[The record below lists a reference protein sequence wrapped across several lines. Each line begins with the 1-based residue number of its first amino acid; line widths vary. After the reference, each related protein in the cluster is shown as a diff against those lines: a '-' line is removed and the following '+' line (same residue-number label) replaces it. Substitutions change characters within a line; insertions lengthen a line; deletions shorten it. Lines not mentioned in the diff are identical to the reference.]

1 MCPELN
7 NVLQCI
13 SLNGYSVL
21 SLISDILAHGSN
33 REDRRIEWLLEGVER
48 DAVDSCARLLNHTTT
63 STSVSTWA
71 LGVALRSQARNGH
84 GPHFMT
90 GHPPSVPNVSQGFSF
105 ATASTPTDP
114 PEKLLSVRKA
124 RCTCSSSGVVT
135 QTRSDSCTVVKYK
148 RTVII
153 DPLPDDIFLEIFD
166 LCLRDPTVQPVQRMT
181 RVRMKKW
188 IILVHVC
195 QRWRR
200 IIFASPC
207 RLDLYVSCICGTPVR
222 QDLVYWPLSLP
233 LVIDYPGPVSFPNR
247 TSSDDDNILAALAH
261 ANRIHF
267 VDIYATPSLF
277 DKVTAVMQEPFPVLT
292 RLELKLDQEEFPD
305 PSPVLPWGLL
315 GGSAPRLEFL
325 SLSGVSFPSLPTF
338 PLSASNL
345 LTLILDDI
353 LQSIPPE
360 TMVAGLAVLT
370 RLSSVSLSIAFD
382 WEIHQPDQW
391 EKFSNLPMP
400 TVLPALAHFHYKG
413 DSAYL
418 EDLLALIDTPL
429 IDDIWIEY
437 FMEDIPVLQLS
448 QFIGRTKN
456 LKDTRFSGA
465 CLSFYDDKFNIEP
478 EGDLTQEA
486 PPASIALSLLG
497 PAIYVPDVVDVVGKF
512 IDTVFPNIGELFTY
526 GRCLEYD
533 LNDLEWLPF
542 LRLFPAVEKLHLSG
556 KMVPCIASVLEDIAE
571 EMLTDVMPA
580 LHLLWLDDEKRT
592 EDLDNG
598 PIRSIEQFLSFRQ
611 LSGRPVTVVNARDKF
626 NENTQGPS
634 ETPR

>member
-1 MCPELN
+1 M
-7 NVLQCI
+7 
-13 SLNGYSVL
+13 
-21 SLISDILAHGSN
+21 
-33 REDRRIEWLLEGVER
+33 
-48 DAVDSCARLLNHTTT
+48 
-63 STSVSTWA
+63 
-71 LGVALRSQARNGH
+71 
-84 GPHFMT
+84 
-90 GHPPSVPNVSQGFSF
+90 
-105 ATASTPTDP
+105 
-114 PEKLLSVRKA
+114 
-124 RCTCSSSGVVT
+124 
-135 QTRSDSCTVVKYK
+135 KYK

-338 PLSASNL
+338 LLSASNL

-360 TMVAGLAVLT
+360 TMVAGLAALT
-370 RLSSVSLSIAFD
+370 RLSTLTIEFGGLTP
-382 WEIHQPDQW
+382 QPDQW
-391 EKFSNLPMP
+391 ETRSNPPMP
-400 TVLPALAHFHYKG
+400 TILPALTGFYYKG
-413 DSAYL
+413 YSAYL
-418 EDLLALIDTPL
+418 EDLLALINAPL
-429 IDDIWIEY
+429 VDDISIQY
-437 FMEDIPVLQLS
+437 FVGVEEIQVLQLS
-448 QFIGRTKN
+448 WFIGRTKS
-456 LKDTRFSGA
+456 LKDAQFRRAYATFRYPQFDVE
-465 CLSFYDDKFNIEP
+465 LEP
-478 EGDLTQEA
+478 DLPQGKPQT
-486 PPASIALSLLG
+486 SILLTLLG
-497 PAIYVPDVVDVVGKF
+497 SDIQVPYVVDVLGQLVAIF
-512 IDTVFPNIGELFTY
+512 SNIDRLSTNG
-526 GRCLEYD
+526 
-533 LNDLEWLPF
+533 NWLEWSGMDDLDSIEWLLF
-542 LRLFPAVEKLHLSG
+542 FRLFPAVEKLHLSG
-556 KMVPCIASVLEDIAE
+556 DVVPCITSAFENITE
-571 EMLTDVMPA
+571 EMLTEVMPT
-580 LHLLWLDDEKRT
+580 LRLLWLDEKIRT
-592 EDLDNG
+592 GDARAV
-598 PIRSIEQFLSFRQ
+598 RSIERFLSLRQ
-611 LSGRPVTVVNARDKF
+611 LSGRPVTVVNTRDKF
-626 NENTQGPS
+626 NETLNENTQGPS
-634 ETPR
+634 ETPK